1 MRTNNTV
8 SVRVRKFASVRP
20 TPMPTRRIFIGSPIR
35 RSGQNAAPP
44 SFNASRPS
52 SAGLR
57 HVIRLSQRRS
67 KAKTSSCRNRSKAV
81 GGADGGGRHGRAR
94 ERVGRRQQLQG
105 HFITGFGDRTER
117 KLVYGRARRVRECGA
132 RRPDQWAVGRWR
144 PVPRQRARAVATEER
159 LPADR
164 RRRRRRPR

>member
-1 MRTNNTV
+1 
-8 SVRVRKFASVRP
+8 
-20 TPMPTRRIFIGSPIR
+20 MPTRRIFIGSPIR
-35 RSGQNAAPP
+35 RSGPECSPSVIQRVASVVRRSASCYP
-44 SFNASRPS
+44 SFAEEEQSEDIIMQKPF
-52 SAGLR
+52 
-57 HVIRLSQRRS
+57 
-67 KAKTSSCRNRSKAV
+67 KSCRGSRRRRPAW
-81 GGADGGGRHGRAR
+81 AHGRAR

>member
-1 MRTNNTV
+1 
-8 SVRVRKFASVRP
+8 
-20 TPMPTRRIFIGSPIR
+20 MPTRRIFIGSPIR
-35 RSGQNAAPP
+35 RSGPECSPSVIQRVASVVRWSASCYP
-44 SFNASRPS
+44 SFAEEEQSEDIIMQKPF
-52 SAGLR
+52 
-57 HVIRLSQRRS
+57 
-67 KAKTSSCRNRSKAV
+67 KSCRGSRRRRPAW
-81 GGADGGGRHGRAR
+81 AHERAR